1 MNFNIILLKYIVFE
15 THIKL
20 EKERDSVRD
29 LKGQDNDKI
38 IYIPNNH
45 EQNYPLYKT
54 KLLIEMLT
62 LTV

>member
-29 LKGQDNDKI
+29 LKGYNNDKL
-38 IYIPNNH
+38 IYISYNH
-45 EQNYPLYKT
+45 KQNYPFFKNQ
-54 KLLIEMLT
+54 IID
-62 LTV
+62 